1 MVKLFRGSSR
11 FKQAKKIVQG
21 KITSKLIIIFVLL
34 FLFNVAGLSSMYY
47 ARMSAV
53 KKSDYIDSNIKILNL
68 SSLNIN
74 NAILNLDKSIISIFQ
89 SDWMW
94 DKVALNQKAPE
105 NLYTFDQL
113 AFSSLMNVYTSIPD
127 INRVILYLP
136 GWERLYVM
144 DGHTF
149 ETGGGTNMPGY
160 DFCIPNIA
168 GLDEDWFVK
177 ADQNQYHMV
186 VTKKGESKL
195 DRLASRENSY
205 CFSRVLKDPLNGK
218 KLAAVCIE
226 MKEAM
231 VGSILSDLV
240 NTEENIFVIGK
251 ESGLF
256 YKKGN
261 TATVDSVQ
269 REMGILTGIDS
280 EGYFYGKDDEKIL
293 NIYTRTAIS
302 DWYIIKSIPD
312 AVLKKQIH
320 KDIYFYLIYSAIAL
334 GVGIVIVILV
344 SIKITGPIKELA
356 RKMKGYNGTE
366 LPVPIH
372 YGKDEIGDL
381 QRKFDEMSIR
391 IHDLINIEYKLKLKE
406 KDALIRA
413 IHSRMNPHFLNNTL
427 QTISALAIKSN
438 NEDVEKITRSLKAM
452 LQYNL
457 NRTGSFTTLREELT
471 TIRNYLDIQK
481 YRFSDSLLVGYEI
494 DPETLDMK
502 IPPFIIQPIVE
513 NSFKY
518 AMDNGSNLLRI
529 KVSSYFDEN
538 MMKISVTDNGKGFKE
553 GQIEEITSLFQT
565 HYGELETG
573 ESNNG
578 LLMINS
584 IIKLSMGQEYGI
596 RLFNERPEGA
606 TVILCLPG
614 DRMNEKF

>member
-1 MVKLFRGSSR
+1 MIKLPTGSSR
-11 FKQAKKIVQG
+11 FKQIKKIVQG
-21 KITSKLIIIFVLL
+21 KITSKLIIIFILL
-34 FLFNVAGLSSMYY
+34 FLFNVAGLSTLYY
-47 ARMSAV
+47 TRMSTA
-53 KKSDYIDSNIKILNL
+53 KKSDYINSNIKIFNL

-74 NAILNLDKSIISIFQ
+74 NAVLNLDKSIISIFQ

-94 DKVALNQKAPE
+94 DKVALSQNAPE
-105 NLYTFDQL
+105 SLYTFDQL

-149 ETGGGTNMPGY
+149 EIGGGTHMPGN
-160 DFCIPNIA
+160 DFCIPNVND
-168 GLDEDWFVK
+168 LDEEWFLK
-177 ADQNQYHMV
+177 ADQNHYQMA
-186 VTKKGESKL
+186 VTKKGQSRL
-195 DRLASRENSY
+195 VRLASWENSY
-205 CFSRVLKDPLNGK
+205 CFSRVLKDPLSGK

-226 MKEAM
+226 MKEDM
-231 VGSILSDLV
+231 VGSILSDLA
-240 NTEENIFVIGK
+240 NEEENILVIGE

-256 YKKGN
+256 YTKGK
-261 TATVDSVQ
+261 TWAIDAVQ
-269 REMGILTGIDS
+269 KEMGLLKNGDG
-280 EGYFYGKDDEKIL
+280 EGHFYSQGDGKIL
-293 NIYTRTAIS
+293 NIYTRTEIS

-320 KDIYFYLIYSAIAL
+320 RDIYFYLIYSVVAL
-334 GVGIVIVILV
+334 GIGVVIVILA
-344 SIKITGPIKELA
+344 SIKITGPIKVLA
-356 RKMKGYNGTE
+356 RKMKKYNGTE
-366 LPVPIH
+366 LPVPID

-391 IHDLINIEYKLKLKE
+391 IHDLINTEYKLKLKE

-457 NRTGSFTTLREELT
+457 NRTGGFTTLREELT

-481 YRFSDSLLVGYEI
+481 YRFPDRLLVGYEI

-513 NSFKY
+513 NCFKY
-518 AMDNGSNLLRI
+518 AMANGSSLLRI
-529 KVSSYFDEN
+529 KVCSYFDES

-578 LLMINS
+578 LLMIHS

-596 RLFNERPEGA
+596 RLFNEPNGGA
-606 TVILCLPG
+606 TVTLYLPG
-614 DRMNEKF
+614 DRMNEKI